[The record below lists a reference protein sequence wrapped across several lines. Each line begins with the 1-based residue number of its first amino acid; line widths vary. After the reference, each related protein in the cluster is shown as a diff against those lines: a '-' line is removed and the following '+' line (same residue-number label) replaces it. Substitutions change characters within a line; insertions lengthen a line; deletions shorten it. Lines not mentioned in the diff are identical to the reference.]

1 MDDPA
6 DELIDDEDDD
16 GLEPDPIDR
25 FLALVGPRMDELRSL
40 VEDFGARWRG
50 DAVRIGEGGRQ
61 RLTRLFY
68 ELGLITREDWD
79 ELDLRVAQ
87 LEHRVRLIEE
97 RLPPAP

>member
-1 MDDPA
+1 MDDPGN
-6 DELIDDEDDD
+6 DLYGEQDP
-16 GLEPDPIDR
+16 LER
-25 FLALVGPRMDELRSL
+25 FLSLIGPRMDELRSL
-40 VEDFGARWRG
+40 VDEATSRWRG

-87 LEHRVRLIEE
+87 LEHRVRLLEE
-97 RLPPAP
+97 KITPPG

>member
-6 DELIDDEDDD
+6 DDSYGEQDAFE
-16 GLEPDPIDR
+16 R
-25 FLALVGPRMDELRSL
+25 FLSLIGPRMDEFRSL
-40 VEDFGARWRG
+40 LDDASSRWRG

-87 LEHRVRLIEE
+87 LEHRLRLLEE
-97 RLPPAP
+97 RTLPPG